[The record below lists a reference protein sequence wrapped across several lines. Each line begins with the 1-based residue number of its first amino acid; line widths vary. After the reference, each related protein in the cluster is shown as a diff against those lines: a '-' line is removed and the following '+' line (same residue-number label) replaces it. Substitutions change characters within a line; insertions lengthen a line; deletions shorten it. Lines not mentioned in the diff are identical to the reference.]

1 LLVDRRHDNSNDD
14 DEEEEEEEEEEEHGS
29 VRQLLPSTMDP
40 EETESYCREQ
50 HRMFVE
56 SMEQYMVGSTDREQ
70 QGAAAAAAASNHPA
84 SQEPSPT
91 DSPPSL
97 APWRRMSADLGWSPD
112 RVELHAYLY
121 YAALCDDRR
130 NRKRRRR
137 MERQAS
143 NGNKHHHGTTT
154 DGQEHQQEKPT
165 VQEETSRVAPG
176 DAAATPAVNR
186 NGGEGEAGLASQ
198 SPSDNVVDKTAEPA
212 TTIRNEAS
220 GDQSATREPSTKDP
234 TTELLANE

>member
-1 LLVDRRHDNSNDD
+1 MLDRRQESDD
-14 DEEEEEEEEEEEHGS
+14 DEEEEEEQHGS

-40 EETESYCREQ
+40 EETDSYCREQ

-56 SMEQYMVGSTDREQ
+56 SMERYMVGSTNREQ
-70 QGAAAAAAASNHPA
+70 QGVSAAAAASNHPA

-97 APWRRMSADLGWSPD
+97 APWRRMAADLGWSAD
-112 RVELHAYLY
+112 QVELHAYLY

-143 NGNKHHHGTTT
+143 NGNKHHHGATT

-176 DAAATPAVNR
+176 DAATTPAV
-186 NGGEGEAGLASQ
+186 NGGEGEADLASQ
-198 SPSDNVVDKTAEPA
+198 TSSDNVVDKTAEPNSDLRSGSHLY
-212 TTIRNEAS
+212 IR
-220 GDQSATREPSTKDP
+220 
-234 TTELLANE
+234 